1 MSEKRFTVRVSDS
14 TAEQLKE
21 LARLCTEADRNRNGA
36 TSHGALTVPSLL
48 AMLAQDASMILTR
61 PGSWEGSN
69 MAQVFSSHGYE
80 V

>member
-1 MSEKRFTVRVSDS
+1 MKRIMIQVSEEVAASLATLAKRCTRVNERRGGS
-14 TAEQLKE
+14 T
-21 LARLCTEADRNRNGA
+21 T
-36 TSHGALTVPSLL
+36 HGPLDVPTLM
-48 AMLAQDASMILTR
+48 AMLAEDAARVVTR